1 MMVELAS
8 AVPVRV
14 GVASLVMLSPSVP
27 VSDAEASNATGGAEG
42 AMVSIVMIVA
52 EEADEM
58 FPATSVAFVV

>member
-1 MMVELAS
+1 MVELAS

-27 VSDAEASNATGGAEG
+27 VSDAGFSTATGGADG
-42 AMVSIVMIVA
+42 ATVSIVMIVA

-58 FPATSVAFVV
+58 LPAISVAFVV